1 MQDAPTDLKL
11 IALDGEDLAVISA
24 HVQDALVRRSEMTYL
39 AGQKRFALGAARYDW
54 AADAAGRKERVGAA
68 LRFDRVLKVTQI
80 GLSGLRP
87 EAILNLLAVSL
98 DERDPP
104 AGVVTLTFSGGA
116 AVRLEVECVEG
127 ELRDIGP
134 RQQVKVCPGHALID
148 DSKVGSSVAR

>member
-80 GLSGLRP
+80 GFSRP
-87 EAILNLLAVSL
+87 RPGGVPNLLSL
-98 DERDPP
+98 
-104 AGVVTLTFSGGA
+104 
-116 AVRLEVECVEG
+116 RLRE
-127 ELRDIGP
+127 
-134 RQQVKVCPGHALID
+134 
-148 DSKVGSSVAR
+148 